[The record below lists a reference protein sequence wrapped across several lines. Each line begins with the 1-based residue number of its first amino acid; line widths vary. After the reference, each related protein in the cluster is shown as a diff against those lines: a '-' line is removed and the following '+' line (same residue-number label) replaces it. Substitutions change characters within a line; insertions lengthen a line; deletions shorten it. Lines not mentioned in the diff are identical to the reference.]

1 MGTLLVVAGQDDA
14 QVFVDGKLQPQ
25 RTQAG
30 QLRLPNLE
38 LKDYV
43 VQVSKSGFQD
53 PPQQKIRIRKGEPAR
68 LVFDLQPQP
77 RMASLSI
84 QGGAPETTVLLDQT
98 VVGTIQPDGTLSV
111 STVNPGDHTV
121 ELRNERFK
129 SRQFKKH
136 FVAGGTISLSAAD
149 AALEAA
155 SGELKITFAPADA
168 TVAIAKGELL
178 KIVSSGIPLNLP
190 AGTYTLTTRTPERI
204 TRSSSV
210 EVVGGQ
216 SKTLALS
223 LAPNGMS
230 KWEDPSAVEARGG
243 FFHPQRRRLRP
254 VQRRACLGNICFF
267 CDAHEGPPIAMGVN
281 YADPKNYVLFQLD
294 DTDFYR
300 AVIRNGAKTNEM
312 KVPAKGDKKS
322 FRTLQIRV
330 GTTEIVHQIK
340 QGDSWTLLD
349 RCAQSSGDLN
359 LGKFG
364 FYIPGND
371 QVALVSFA
379 HYADLNVR

>member
-1 MGTLLVVAGQDDA
+1 
-14 QVFVDGKLQPQ
+14 
-25 RTQAG
+25 
-30 QLRLPNLE
+30 
-38 LKDYV
+38 
-43 VQVSKSGFQD
+43 
-53 PPQQKIRIRKGEPAR
+53 
-68 LVFDLQPQP
+68 
-77 RMASLSI
+77 MASLSI

-98 VVGTIQPDGTLSV
+98 VVGTIQSDGTLAV
-111 STVNPGDHTV
+111 STIDPGDHTV
-121 ELRNERFK
+121 ELHNERFK

-230 KWEDPSAVEARGG
+230 KWEDPSAWKHERDSFIRKGG
-243 FFHPQRRRLRP
+243 DFVLYGVAPASGTF
-254 VQRRACLGNICFF
+254 VFS
-267 CDAHEGPPIAMGVN
+267 AMPAKGHLLQWVLN
-281 YADPKNYVLFQLD
+281 YSDPKNYVLFQLD

-322 FRTLQIRV
+322 FRTLQVRV
-330 GTTEIVHQIK
+330 GPTEIVHQIK

-349 RCAQSSGDLN
+349 RCAQSSGNLN